1 MFGRKIFTLARTRGP
16 ITALLAALL
25 AGGGFL
31 APARPASAQAK
42 PAELKVGIV
51 SFLSGPATVFG
62 IPAKNAAEWLIDKYN
77 RDGGIGGVKLR
88 PIYIDE
94 AGGADKQVSE
104 LRRLALDE
112 KVDLVIGYISSAD
125 CLAVAP
131 VAEELRL
138 LTVLFDCGTN
148 RIFEDRKHTYVFRTK
163 AHQALDGVAA
173 AKYILNLKPG
183 VKTIAGINQD
193 YAWGRDS
200 WDTFKRA
207 MQKLKPDVQVVAELW
222 PKLFAG
228 EYTAEISRLLA
239 ARPDVIHSSFW
250 NGDVLAFTKQAAP
263 RGLFSQSQVVF
274 VAGEH
279 MLQDLGKDVPEG
291 VAIGARGD
299 HWFLHNSNDPLHKE
313 FVDGYRAKYGR
324 YPIYPSYHMYQAVAG
339 VKAAYEKAMRDGGG
353 AWPKAEAVIKAF
365 EGIEYR
371 VPPGR
376 TMTVRADHNGIEPAI
391 MGVTKHTAQYPF
403 AVLDRVQVFAATE
416 VNPPLGVKVN
426 DWIGSWTPAP
436 PMEPARKRPAK
447 R

>member
-1 MFGRKIFTLARTRGP
+1 MRTSSGHRMRCRGSLGTLALASG
-16 ITALLAALL
+16 IAGAALC
-25 AGGGFL
+25 A
-31 APARPASAQAK
+31 APSPASAQAK
-42 PAELKVGIV
+42 PAELKIGVV

-62 IPAKNAAEWLIDKYN
+62 VPSKNAAEWLIEKYN
-77 RDGGIGGVKLR
+77 REGGIGGVRIK

-104 LRRLALDE
+104 FRRLALDE

-131 VAEELRL
+131 VAEELKV

-148 RIFEDRKHTYVFRTK
+148 RIFEDSKHTYVFRTK
-163 AHQALDGVAA
+163 AHQALDSVAA
-173 AKYILNLKPG
+173 AKYILAQKPG
-183 VKTIAGINQD
+183 LKSIAGINQD

-200 WDTFKRA
+200 WDSFKRA
-207 MQKLKPDVQVVAELW
+207 ILKLKPDVKVGAELF

-239 ARPDVIHSSFW
+239 AKPDVVHSSFW

-263 RGLFSQSQVVF
+263 RGLFSQSTVVF
-274 VAGEH
+274 SAGEH

-291 VAIGARGD
+291 VVIGARGD
-299 HWFLHNSNDPLHKE
+299 HWFLHNSSDPLHKE
-313 FVDGYRAKYGR
+313 FVEGYRAKYGR

-339 VKAAYEKAMRDGGG
+339 VKAAYEKAINDGRG
-353 AWPKAEAVIKAF
+353 AWPKVDAVIRAF

-376 TMTVRADHNGIEPAI
+376 TMTVRGDHNGTEPAI
-391 MGVTKHTAQYPF
+391 VGVTKHTPQYPF
-403 AVLDRVQVFAATE
+403 AILDKITVFPASE
-416 VNPPLGVKVN
+416 VNPPLGVKTN
-426 DWIGSWTPAP
+426 DWIDSW
-436 PMEPARKRPAK
+436 KR
-447 R
+447 

>member
-1 MFGRKIFTLARTRGP
+1 MQTYFPNRERWGASWMLFALAIG
-16 ITALLAALL
+16 I
-25 AGGGFL
+25 AGGVLCAGPR
-31 APARPASAQAK
+31 AARAQAK
-42 PAELKVGIV
+42 PAELKIGVV

-62 IPAKNAAEWLIDKYN
+62 VPSKNAAEWLIEKYN
-77 RDGGIGGVKLR
+77 REGGIGGARIK

-104 LRRLALDE
+104 FRRLALDE

-125 CLAVAP
+125 CLAVSP
-131 VAEELRL
+131 VAEEMKV

-148 RIFEDRKHTYVFRTK
+148 RIFEDRKYKYVFRTK
-163 AHQALDGVAA
+163 AHQVLDSVAA
-173 AKYILNLKPG
+173 AKYVLDLKPG
-183 VKTIAGINQD
+183 LKTIAGINQD

-200 WDTFKRA
+200 WGTFKQA
-207 MQKLKPDVQVVAELW
+207 MQKLKPDVQVVVELW

-239 ARPDVIHSSFW
+239 AKPDVIHSSFW

-263 RGLFSQSQVVF
+263 RGLFSQSLVVF
-274 VAGEH
+274 SAGEH
-279 MLQDLGKDVPEG
+279 MLQDLGKDVPDG

-313 FVDGYRAKYGR
+313 FVEGYRAKYGR

-339 VKAAYEKAMRDGGG
+339 VKAAFEKAIKDGGG
-353 AWPKAEAVIKAF
+353 RWPNLDAVIKAF

-376 TMTVRADHNGIEPAI
+376 TMTIRGDHNGIEPAI
-391 MGVTKHTAQYPF
+391 MGLTKHTPQYPF
-403 AVLDRVQVFAATE
+403 AILDKIRVFPAAE
-416 VNPPLGVKVN
+416 VNPPLGVKTN
-426 DWIGSWTPAP
+426 DWIDSW
-436 PMEPARKRPAK
+436 KR
-447 R
+447 

>member
-1 MFGRKIFTLARTRGP
+1 MRTSSGHRMRCRGSLGTLALASG
-16 ITALLAALL
+16 IAGAALC
-25 AGGGFL
+25 A
-31 APARPASAQAK
+31 APSPASAQAK
-42 PAELKVGIV
+42 PAELKIGVV

-62 IPAKNAAEWLIDKYN
+62 VPSKNAAEWLIEKYN
-77 RDGGIGGVKLR
+77 REGGIGGVRIK

-104 LRRLALDE
+104 FRRLALDE

-131 VAEELRL
+131 VAEELKV

-148 RIFEDRKHTYVFRTK
+148 RIFEDSKHTYVFRTK
-163 AHQALDGVAA
+163 AHQALDSVAA
-173 AKYILNLKPG
+173 AKYILAQKPG
-183 VKTIAGINQD
+183 LKSIAGINQD

-200 WDTFKRA
+200 WDSFKRA
-207 MQKLKPDVQVVAELW
+207 ILKLKPDVKVGAELF

-239 ARPDVIHSSFW
+239 AKPDVVHSSFW

-263 RGLFSQSQVVF
+263 RGLFSQSTVVF
-274 VAGEH
+274 SAGEH

-291 VAIGARGD
+291 VVIGARGD
-299 HWFLHNSNDPLHKE
+299 HWFPHNSSDPLHKE
-313 FVDGYRAKYGR
+313 FVEGYRAKYGR

-339 VKAAYEKAMRDGGG
+339 VKAAYEKAINDGRG
-353 AWPKAEAVIKAF
+353 AWPKVDAVIRAF

-376 TMTVRADHNGIEPAI
+376 TMTVRGDHNGTEPAI
-391 MGVTKHTAQYPF
+391 VGVTKHTPQYPF
-403 AVLDRVQVFAATE
+403 AILDKITVFPASE
-416 VNPPLGVKVN
+416 VNPPLGVKTN
-426 DWIGSWTPAP
+426 DWIDSW
-436 PMEPARKRPAK
+436 KR
-447 R
+447 

>member
-1 MFGRKIFTLARTRGP
+1 MRIRDAHRNRLPSGF
-16 ITALLAALL
+16 ALLACAAAVALAARL
-25 AGGGFL
+25 PAPPPAG
-31 APARPASAQAK
+31 AQAR

-62 IPAKNAAEWLIDKYN
+62 IPAKNAAEWLIEKYN
-77 RDGGIGGVKLR
+77 REGGIGGARIR
-88 PIYIDE
+88 PVYIDE
-94 AGGADKQVSE
+94 AGGADKQVTE

-131 VAEELRL
+131 VAEELKL

-148 RIFEDRKHTYVFRTK
+148 RIFEDRKYTYVFRTK

-173 AKYILNLKPG
+173 ARYILALKPG

-207 MQKLKPDVQVVAELW
+207 MQKLKPDVQVAAELW
-222 PKLFAG
+222 PKIFAG

-239 ARPDVIHSSFW
+239 AKPDVIHSSFW

-263 RGLFSQSQVVF
+263 RGLFGQTQVVF

-313 FVDGYRAKYGR
+313 FVDGYRAKYAR
-324 YPIYPSYHMYQAVAG
+324 YPIYPSYHMYQALAG
-339 VKAAYEKAMRDGGG
+339 VKAAYEKAMKDGGG
-353 AWPKAEAVIKAF
+353 AWPKVEAVIKAF

-391 MGVTKHTAQYPF
+391 MGLTKHTAQYPF
-403 AVLDRVQVFAATE
+403 AILDRITVFPAAE

-426 DWIGSWTPAP
+426 DWIDSW
-436 PMEPARKRPAK
+436 KR
-447 R
+447 